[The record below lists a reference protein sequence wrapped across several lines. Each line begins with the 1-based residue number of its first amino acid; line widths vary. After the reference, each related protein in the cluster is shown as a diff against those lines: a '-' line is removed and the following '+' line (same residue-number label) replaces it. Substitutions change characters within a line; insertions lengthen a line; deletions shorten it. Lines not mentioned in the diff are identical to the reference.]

1 MPTARVGDLNLH
13 YEVHGEGEPL
23 LLIMGYGASSAWW
36 YLQIA
41 ALSQEYKVIVFD
53 NRGTGLSDK
62 PDVPCTMRMMADDA
76 AGLLDSI
83 GVEFAHVF
91 GVSMGSMIAQELA
104 LHHPRTV
111 TSLILGRTTPGGGNA
126 VLPEQESL
134 GFLLDHERR
143 SNLSIEEY
151 AEELLPFL
159 FSQGFIDGNR
169 DRVGAFISQAF
180 EHVTPIHGYRRQGE
194 AFMSF
199 NVWDR
204 LPEIEAPTL
213 IMTGTAD
220 RLVPAENSRILA
232 SRIPNAELIMFED
245 VGHGF
250 TGEVPDEANRAVLEF
265 LGRHSSHRTQ
275 AA

>member
-36 YLQIA
+36 YLQTA

-62 PDVPCTMRMMADDA
+62 PDVPCTMQMMADDA
-76 AGLLDSI
+76 AGLLDAI
-83 GVEFAHVF
+83 GVESAHVF
-91 GVSMGSMIAQELA
+91 GVSMGGMIAQDLA
-104 LHHPRTV
+104 LHHPRKV
-111 TSLILGRTTPGGGNA
+111 TSLILGCTTPGGGNA

-143 SNLSIEEY
+143 GNLSIEEY

-213 IMTGTAD
+213 VMTGTAD

-250 TGEVPDEANRAVLEF
+250 TGEVPDEANRAVLDF